1 VLSGH
6 LRGLTNTL
14 PLQVEVLYQGYD
26 YTGAFA
32 VSSLLMILAIIIL
45 ILRNVLEKRG
55 TTA

>member
-1 VLSGH
+1 
-6 LRGLTNTL
+6 
-14 PLQVEVLYQGYD
+14 VEVLYQGYD